1 MFVND
6 LDSTK
11 MSNANIHRC
20 YSDKCHSVTEGGHPC
35 KQEMNSTRNRTVRK
49 CCATNTYI
57 PRKLF

>member
-1 MFVND
+1 
-6 LDSTK
+6 
-11 MSNANIHRC
+11 MSNTNIHRC